1 MIKTKKNIIV
11 VIPARKGSQGL
22 KNKNL
27 KKIKSKSLVEIC
39 IETAKKVKL
48 INFIAVSTDS
58 KKIQIIS
65 KKKNVWCEKLRP
77 KNISLKNSQTNL
89 AILHALN
96 NIKKKFDYIIELQPT
111 YLFRKPETIKK
122 AIHKLINNKEYDSL
136 ISIVKIQNTA
146 HPEYVIQKKI
156 DLLRFK
162 KSATKFNR
170 HYLKEY
176 YQPIGLILMTKYEK
190 FIKTHDMLNGN
201 IVGIDITSKKEAH
214 DINDY
219 FDLKVARNY

>member
-146 HPEYVIQKKI
+146 HPEYVIQI
-156 DLLRFK
+156 DLQDLRNLQINSTTLFK
-162 KSATKFNR
+162 R
-170 HYLKEY
+170 
-176 YQPIGLILMTKYEK
+176 ILSTDRSHINTKYENYK
-190 FIKTHDMLNGN
+190 NSRYVNEN
-201 IVGIDITSKKEAH
+201 IVELI
-214 DINDY
+214 
-219 FDLKVARNY
+219 

>member
-176 YQPIGLILMTKYEK
+176 YQPIG
-190 FIKTHDMLNGN
+190 
-201 IVGIDITSKKEAH
+201 
-214 DINDY
+214 
-219 FDLKVARNY
+219 

>member
-1 MIKTKKNIIV
+1 M
-11 VIPARKGSQGL
+11 
-22 KNKNL
+22 
-27 KKIKSKSLVEIC
+27 SLVEIC
-39 IETAKKVKL
+39 IETAKKVKT

-122 AIHKLINNKEYDSL
+122 TILKLINNKEYDSL

-146 HPEYVIQKKI
+146 HPEYVIQK
-156 DLLRFK
+156 
-162 KSATKFNR
+162 N
-170 HYLKEY
+170 
-176 YQPIGLILMTKYEK
+176 
-190 FIKTHDMLNGN
+190 
-201 IVGIDITSKKEAH
+201 
-214 DINDY
+214 
-219 FDLKVARNY
+219 